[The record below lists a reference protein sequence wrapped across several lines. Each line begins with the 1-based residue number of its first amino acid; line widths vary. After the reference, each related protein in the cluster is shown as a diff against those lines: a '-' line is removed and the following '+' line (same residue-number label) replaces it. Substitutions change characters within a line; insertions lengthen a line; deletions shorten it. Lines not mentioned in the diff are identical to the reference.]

1 MPSVSLPLAQ
11 GLKQGF
17 PPGLGPPS
25 CPAPIGMKATAPPR
39 HGPPALTQR
48 PGPFLTRLS
57 PPAFSLL
64 PPLEALR
71 PAPTLR
77 SHPKD
82 GGHRCPHFH
91 LTLPASLLLLCR
103 PHSVGGH
110 SSLRSGR
117 GLAPRLPR
125 PSTVNLGPGP
135 TEGSRGTPSS
145 APPSLPPLP
154 RDPCSPAGRRSPA
167 LDLALGLGYVL
178 PCLLQ
183 VHGWKVT
190 CDVFFPVT
198 EAAPEVWAVAAGGGA
213 SDMGSRVP

>member
-1 MPSVSLPLAQ
+1 MEGVLPSPDRHEGHCPSPTRTPCPDSAPRPISHPP
-11 GLKQGF
+11 F
-17 PPGLGPPS
+17 PARLQPTPS
-25 CPAPIGMKATAPPR
+25 AG
-39 HGPPALTQR
+39 
-48 PGPFLTRLS
+48 S
-57 PPAFSLL
+57 PPACPNPQEPSQGRWASVPAL
-64 PPLEALR
+64 P
-71 PAPTLR
+71 
-77 SHPKD
+77 SH
-82 GGHRCPHFH
+82 
-91 LTLPASLLLLCR
+91 TPASLLLLCR

-154 RDPCSPAGRRSPA
+154 RDSCSPAGRRSPA
-167 LDLALGLGYVL
+167 LDLALGLGHVL